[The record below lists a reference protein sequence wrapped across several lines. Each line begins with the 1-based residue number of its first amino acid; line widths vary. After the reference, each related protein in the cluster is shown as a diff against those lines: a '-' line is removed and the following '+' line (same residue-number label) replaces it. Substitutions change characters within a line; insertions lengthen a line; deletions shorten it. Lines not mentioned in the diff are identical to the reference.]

1 MSTVCKRPRLVNVHV
16 IPWDKPTGLFGIA
29 CDYDDGVSFREMWGS
44 KEECELIASVRRREI
59 FTDAN
64 LKR

>member
-1 MSTVCKRPRLVNVHV
+1 MSAPKKRPRLVNVHV
-16 IPWDKPTGLFGIA
+16 IPWNTVTGLYGIR
-29 CDYDDGVSFREMWGS
+29 CDYDDGESFSEVWGS
-44 KEECELIASVRRREI
+44 KEDCEVVVNLRRREI